1 MNLRRI
7 LSQAALVIGTLVF
20 AIGLQAYAQTYT
32 APTASPPTGNAQAP
46 LDTGSSPN
54 IKSGP
59 LQVNGFANIGAS
71 YFGGNVGIGTINP
84 QGTLDV
90 ENSGG
95 TQASICLNGICT
107 TTSIAS
113 PALVTNHIEILGQKV
128 CNSDSVAT
136 CPAGWLLTGGGSK
149 FTNSCGSGNCIYAED
164 GVSYPVG
171 NSWHARSPCGIMQA
185 YAVCTYP
192 AN

>member
-107 TTSIAS
+107 TSVKYVTTSME
-113 PALVTNHIEILGQKV
+113 VQGQPV
-128 CNSDSVAT
+128 CDPGDNGNSSGSSVAT
-136 CPAGWLLTGGGSK
+136 CPAGWLLTGGGS
-149 FTNSCGSGNCIYAED
+149 
-164 GVSYPVG
+164 
-171 NSWHARSPCGIMQA
+171 
-185 YAVCTYP
+185 
-192 AN
+192 